1 MSETAVEAPVAEPTV
16 EAEAPVEAS
25 AEPEK
30 KDDLEAILPTPFQVK
45 VDGMNCRVRRLK
57 TREFLALV
65 QVLTS
70 GLGPALGN
78 VKLDFS
84 DDETIARDLSALM
97 LLAIPNAVDEFVFFL
112 TSVVEPVQD
121 ADRGKVATYLQD
133 NPDLDV
139 MMEIF
144 EGIAVQ
150 EKDDL
155 VVLAGKAQAMWS
167 RVAGLYARQR
177 K

>member
-1 MSETAVEAPVAEPTV
+1 MSETAVETPV
-16 EAEAPVEAS
+16 EAPVQEAPAP
-25 AEPEK
+25 AEEK
-30 KDDLEAILPTPFQVK
+30 PADLEAILPSEFRV
-45 VDGMNCRVRRLK
+45 VIDGMPCKVRRLK

-84 DDETIARDLSALM
+84 DDEAIARDLSALM

-112 TSVVEPVQD
+112 TSVVEPVKD
-121 ADRGKVATYLQD
+121 SDRGKIATYLQD
-133 NPDLDV
+133 NPDIDV
-139 MMEIF
+139 MLEIF

-167 RVAGLYARQR
+167 RVAGLYTKQ
-177 K
+177 KP